1 MKKLLFPFAFLFSTF
16 YLIAQTTT
24 IEKHSIYSAEV
35 YFDFGKDSIRS
46 DADSIMNGV
55 VQFCKKEPSVFIKIT
70 AHTDDVGSFEN
81 NFELSKR
88 RAEAVK
94 SFLAENGIVADS
106 LTIDVFGEKKPI
118 ASNKT
123 DDGRQRN
130 RRATIEV
137 IKLKKMIPLEG
148 DIVDKETGEGIEAEI
163 IVRSKDSQ
171 DSIQTDKSG
180 HFESMV
186 PLGEVIGLDVWARG
200 YFLESKMMKVT
211 PEALT
216 DLVIDLPQVNVGEM
230 VDIDNLYFV
239 GNEAILIKTSEPEL
253 PKILKFMQINDGIK
267 IEIAGH
273 VNRPNTPPVSKT
285 SWDYGLSVRRALL
298 VYDYLLEN
306 GISKD
311 RISYQ
316 GYGNWEMRFPLTKS
330 AKEQQE
336 NRRVE
341 IRVLEVE
348 N

>member
-1 MKKLLFPFAFLFSTF
+1 MKKLLFPFAFFFFTFCLF
-16 YLIAQTTT
+16 AQTTT

-46 DADSIMNGV
+46 DADSIMNEV

-94 SFLAENGIVADS
+94 SFLDEKGIVADS

-118 ASNKT
+118 ASNNT

-137 IKLKKMIPLEG
+137 IKLKRMIPLEG

-200 YFLESKMMKVT
+200 YFLESKMLKVT
-211 PEALT
+211 PEAIA

-298 VYDYLLEN
+298 VYNYLLEN

-316 GYGNWEMRFPLTKS
+316 GYGNWEMRFPLSKS

-341 IRVLEVE
+341 IRVLEV